1 MQTRFHDCRIGS
13 LRSTTAGVADLFVHE
28 CERDLPRVALPQAD
42 VHLVVRLGPSVPNGL
57 DVHAMGVQQEV
68 HRKVIRGGQRTVFA
82 RLQLSTC
89 EAVLGMPG
97 VEVAGRIVALE
108 ELWGDAVAQRL
119 LAQLAEAADTAAVAA
134 VLENAIAQRITMADV
149 RPSAQAS
156 LASHAAQRLGGGNV
170 TTVASGLGV
179 SERHL
184 RRVFRQ
190 AVGVSPKTF
199 ARLTRFHHALSAARD
214 GDGSSWASIAATAGY
229 YDQAHLIAEFRAI
242 AGTTPGA
249 LLAELQATG

>member
-134 VLENAIAQRITMADV
+134 VLESAIAQRITMADV